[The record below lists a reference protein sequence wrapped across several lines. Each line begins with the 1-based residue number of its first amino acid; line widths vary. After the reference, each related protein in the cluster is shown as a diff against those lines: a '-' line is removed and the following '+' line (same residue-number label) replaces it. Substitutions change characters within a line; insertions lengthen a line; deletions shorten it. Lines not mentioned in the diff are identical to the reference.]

1 MVPWA
6 RRGTRAPAPRGG
18 QYVVSMID
26 PDRPP
31 VSPRLP
37 PPIADAQEV
46 TAVAMAI
53 RRAARFALDL
63 EFMSEDRYVP
73 DLALVQ
79 VAWDAGEGVEAV
91 AIDPLAVDPRPVL
104 ELLGDADIETVLHA
118 GQADLALVGHAFD
131 IAGRTIIDTQIAAAF
146 LGMGDQIGYAPF
158 IARTLGVEIDKGGQ
172 FTEWLKRP
180 LTDDQLA
187 YALADVR
194 YLLPAWLQVLGALE
208 ARGRT
213 SWVVEE
219 STRLADTW
227 AERIPPEETYRRVS
241 GWATLRPRQQ
251 GSLRALAAWR
261 EREALAFN
269 RPPSRILNDRSMLE
283 LARRPPRTQ
292 EAMREVRGVS
302 DGTVRRYGRAIIDA
316 LQAGAEDPPP
326 AEPRRRQPPAAVQVW
341 AGMLGGLVQA
351 HCRDADIAARFV
363 ASRSDLDDLALW
375 WFEGDRDIEPPLSV
389 LRGWRRAL
397 VGEAAL
403 DWLKGSTAIVADA
416 IAPLG
421 IRLEPRDGGPA
432 PRPESS

>member
-1 MVPWA
+1 VA
-6 RRGTRAPAPRGG
+6 
-18 QYVVSMID
+18 
-26 PDRPP
+26 
-31 VSPRLP
+31 
-37 PPIADAQEV
+37 
-46 TAVAMAI
+46 AVAAAI
-53 RRAARFALDL
+53 RRAGRFALDL

-79 VAWDAGEGVEAV
+79 VAWDEGAGVEAV
-91 AIDPLAVDPRPVL
+91 AIDPLTVDPRPVL
-104 ELLGDADIETVLHA
+104 KLLGDSDIETVLHA

-131 IAGRTIIDTQIAAAF
+131 IAGRTIVDTQIAAAF

-180 LTDDQLA
+180 LTNDQVA
-187 YALADVR
+187 YALDDVR
-194 YLLPAWLQVLGALE
+194 YLLPAWLEVLSALE

-227 AERIPPEETYRRVS
+227 AERIPPDEIYRRIS

-251 GSLRALAAWR
+251 GALRAVAAWR
-261 EREALAFN
+261 EREALEHN

-302 DGTVRRYGRAIIDA
+302 EGTVRRYGRVILDA
-316 LQAGAEDPPP
+316 LRAGAEDPPP
-326 AEPRRRQPPAAVQVW
+326 AEPRRGQPSAAVQVW
-341 AGMLGGLVQA
+341 VGMLGGLVQA

-363 ASRSDLDDLALW
+363 ASRSDLDALALW
-375 WFEGDRDIEPPLSV
+375 WFEGNRTEEPPLAV

-397 VGEAAL
+397 VGDAAL
-403 DWLKGSTAIVADA
+403 DWLEGRTAIVADPS
-416 IAPLG
+416 APLG
-421 IRLEPRDGGPA
+421 VRLEPRDTGSR
-432 PRPESS
+432 PRT

>member
-1 MVPWA
+1 MVPA
-6 RRGTRAPAPRGG
+6 RRGAPARFEA
-18 QYVVSMID
+18 QYVASMTGVT
-26 PDRPP
+26 DRTAP
-31 VSPRLP
+31 SRLP
-37 PPIADAQEV
+37 QPLVSSEDVEV
-46 TAVAMAI
+46 VATSI

-79 VAWDAGEGVEAV
+79 VAWDLGEGVEAV

-104 ELLGDADIETVLHA
+104 ELLGDPDVETVLHA
-118 GQADLALVGHAFD
+118 GQADLALIGHAFD
-131 IAGRTIIDTQIAAAF
+131 IAGRTIVDTQIAAAF

-180 LTDDQLA
+180 LTGDQLT
-187 YALADVR
+187 YALDDVR
-194 YLLPAWLQVLGALE
+194 YLLPAWLDVLDALE
-208 ARGRT
+208 DRGRT

-227 AERIPPEETYRRVS
+227 AERIPPEEQYRRVS
-241 GWATLRPRQQ
+241 GWASLRPRQQ
-251 GSLRALAAWR
+251 GSLRAVAAWR
-261 EREALAFN
+261 EREALEHN
-269 RPPSRILNDRSMLE
+269 RPPSRIINDRSMLE

-292 EAMREVRGVS
+292 EAMRDVRGVS
-302 DGTVRRYGRAIIDA
+302 EGTVRRYGRAILEA

-326 AEPRRRQPPAAVQVW
+326 PEPRRRQPPAAVQVW

-363 ASRSDLDDLALW
+363 ASRSDLDTLALW
-375 WFEGDRDIEPPLSV
+375 WFEGDRDDEPDLPV

-397 VGEAAL
+397 VGDAAL
-403 DWLKGSTAIVADA
+403 DWLQGRTVIVADPD
-416 IAPLG
+416 APLG
-421 IRLEPRDGGPA
+421 VRLEPREAGPA
-432 PRPESS
+432 SS